1 MWALIRFNIH
11 PEHDCVVGQNEEYN
25 PQNTDNTERNYSPFP
40 THVLDIEAVYTSAV
54 FIVKLLHND
63 VFLGVFLTL
72 VLIVLLDFLLVNINI
87 LLNRRRGISYIA
99 YFLLIQSSLNIPL
112 LNDGFAFIKRG
123 FLLVSVSLLGVDQ
136 KRILVLVLTY
146 VSNERGFSAAA
157 DSHRVL
163 EGI

>member
-25 PQNTDNTERNYSPFP
+25 PQKHDNTERNYSHFP

-99 YFLLIQSSLNIPL
+99 YFLHTYCCKIPL

-157 DSHRVL
+157 DYHRVL